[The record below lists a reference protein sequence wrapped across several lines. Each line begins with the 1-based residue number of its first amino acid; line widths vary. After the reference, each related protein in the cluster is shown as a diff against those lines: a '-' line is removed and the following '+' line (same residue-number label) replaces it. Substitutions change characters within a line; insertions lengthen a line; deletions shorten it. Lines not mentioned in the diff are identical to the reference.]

1 MSRRK
6 AENILV
12 LEHIWPW
19 NVAIEVN
26 KPIGRD
32 DLTDEEKRSVLLKTN
47 AQGVL
52 EAMETLAERERDVLA
67 YRYRDGLT
75 LEETGEKYHVTR
87 ERIRQCEAKAL
98 RKLRHPLRREI
109 IEGVSYGDYKSLRE
123 DFWELQGRYE
133 RVHAEAL
140 EACLANMCD
149 AKAQLDAI
157 KATEAED
164 VRKMSIQD
172 LDLSVRSF
180 NCLLRADI
188 KTVGD
193 IVALP
198 VERLMKVR
206 NLGRRSVEEIVD
218 KVNELGLVIRYADGT
233 EYKAVGR

>member
-6 AENILV
+6 VENILV

-19 NVAIEVN
+19 NVAMEVFFLHWE
-26 KPIGRD
+26 KPGD
-32 DLTDEEKRSVLLKTN
+32 DEKRSVLSRVYTPGL
-47 AQGVL
+47 L
-52 EAMETLAERERDVLA
+52 EAMETLTEREQDVLT

-87 ERIRQCEAKAL
+87 ERIRQIEAKAL
-98 RKLRHPLRREI
+98 RKLRHPMRQEMI
-109 IEGVSYGDYKSLRE
+109 KGVSYGDWKSLRE
-123 DFWELQGRYE
+123 DYWELKARYE

-198 VERLMKVR
+198 VERLKKVR